1 MSPTRFRTAPKP
13 ALGPALLLL
22 VLAAVASGLLLPS
35 PAQGAATRVTRGP
48 TEFRRIALT
57 FDDNYQP
64 ARALSIL
71 RVLKQYDVRA
81 TVFLV
86 GQAVA
91 GTPTIN
97 TALLDPRFEVG
108 DHSWSHRLLTGAS
121 WATLASEI
129 GGGTDAFERATG
141 KRTVPLFRP
150 PYGATNS
157 SVASAAGAEG
167 FLYLTLW
174 DIDTNDWQ
182 GRSAAAIRDTVLSRA
197 HPGAIVLMHLVAP
210 HTAEALPGIITGL
223 RSRGYELVTVSE
235 LLKGGRRFLDVS
247 EGTAIGTA
255 VSRLVGLGILSGYD
269 RSYFG
274 PSDPITRAQLAKV
287 IVLAAGLHTAP
298 IDHASS
304 PTFSDVPLLRDSSGA
319 PAAYPFDYI
328 EEAVAAGLLQ
338 GRSTPSAQVFDP
350 GHPLTR
356 GQLAQIVAR
365 MARELKGYPA
375 TYGEGAP
382 VAADVPAYAAHDVAL
397 TTRSGLMQGYSDR
410 FDFWAPVQRGHVA
423 VVMSRFLDL
432 P

>member
-1 MSPTRFRTAPKP
+1 M
-13 ALGPALLLL
+13 L
-22 VLAAVASGLLLPS
+22 GLLLPS
-35 PAQGAATRVTRGP
+35 LAEGSATRVTRGP
-48 TEFRRIALT
+48 TDFRRIALT

-86 GQAVA
+86 GEPVG

-108 DHSWSHRLLTGAS
+108 DHTWSHRLLTGLP
-121 WATLASEI
+121 WPTLTAEI
-129 GGGTDAFERATG
+129 GGGTDAFKRATG

-157 SVASAAGAEG
+157 SVAAAAGAEG

-182 GRSAAAIRDTVLSRA
+182 GRSAAAIRDTVLGRA

-235 LLKGGRRFLDVS
+235 LLKGGRRFLDVA
-247 EGTAIGTA
+247 EGTAIGSA
-255 VSRLVGLGILSGYD
+255 IGRLVGLGFMSGYD

-274 PSDPITRAQLAKV
+274 PRDPITRAQLAKV
-287 IVLAAGLHTAP
+287 IVLVAGLHTAP
-298 IDHASS
+298 VDHASS
-304 PTFSDVPLLRDSSGA
+304 PTFSDVPLLRDSTGA
-319 PAAYPFDYI
+319 PVAYPYDYI
-328 EEAVAAGLLQ
+328 EEAAAGGLLQ
-338 GRSTPSAQVFDP
+338 GRSTASGAMFDP
-350 GHPLTR
+350 GRSLSR

-365 MARELKGYPA
+365 MARELKGYPT
-375 TYGEGAP
+375 TYGAGVR
-382 VAADVPAYAAHDVAL
+382 VAADVPSYAAQDVAL
-397 TTRSGLMQGYSDR
+397 TTKLGLMQGYSDR
-410 FDFWAPVQRGHVA
+410 FDFWSPVQRGHVA